1 MSKVIFDYNQEKFPI
16 NCNENERMK
25 DICKRLADKIN
36 INLSNLYFMYS
47 GTIIQLELPYKKVI
61 SSSDSKKKCFTV
73 LVNKINEDEDTKIN
87 NNDNFIKAK
96 QIKCAICPEIALCE
110 IVNNKIILSCKYG
123 HRKDLT
129 IGEFENSQKIDQSK
143 IVCELC
149 KKNNKANTYE
159 NKFFRCMKCKKD
171 ICPLCKDSHVKNEPS
186 NNIIDYDQKKFYCET
201 HGEEYYS
208 YCKNCSMNLCPQCET
223 SHNNHQIISWGKI
236 LIDQKELKNKLYSYK
251 NTKDEYIKSI
261 KDIVRRLNQLIDNA
275 EKLYKI
281 NEDMVNEYLKASANR
296 NYELLMNLRHFNT
309 NNKILDNMN
318 QIINEKNLINKI
330 EKLLGIKNEEI
341 LLPLFTIRSNC
352 NENKCI
358 DSKSSNYGESAQIWD
373 YQRNNKNQIF
383 ELVRGTKEG
392 FYSIRNHYSGFY
404 LGVDLTVGDWVI
416 TFKKKSETC
425 QNFKLIDCK
434 NGFYILQEENN
445 YAIDLANFN
454 TQNGS
459 YVGFTH
465 KNGSKAQLW
474 KLVLI

>member
-1 MSKVIFDYNQEKFPI
+1 
-16 NCNENERMK
+16 
-25 DICKRLADKIN
+25 
-36 INLSNLYFMYS
+36 
-47 GTIIQLELPYKKVI
+47 
-61 SSSDSKKKCFTV
+61 
-73 LVNKINEDEDTKIN
+73 
-87 NNDNFIKAK
+87 
-96 QIKCAICPEIALCE
+96 
-110 IVNNKIILSCKYG
+110 
-123 HRKDLT
+123 
-129 IGEFENSQKIDQSK
+129 
-143 IVCELC
+143 
-149 KKNNKANTYE
+149 
-159 NKFFRCMKCKKD
+159 MKCKKD

-201 HGEEYYS
+201 HGEKYYS